1 MFQPRRG
8 HPLRSL
14 SLSLSLCLSS
24 LLQSKAN
31 FFIEF
36 GSKKGVSFFFTSHEF
51 SLFILFLWS
60 FAGLYTQRVLPRNPL
75 SISSVR
81 SEQQITRHEVCW
93 WWRWREKE
101 RKKTS
106 SLWRRR
112 IYGKRKRTYTPLVAN
127 RDNGRNQPGISRR
140 LFFFGTIGW
149 LPTVFSSGRLGI
161 GAIPSAEYFATL
173 AMANWI
179 ARKF

>member
-1 MFQPRRG
+1 MGREARQLFQPRRG

-60 FAGLYTQRVLPRNPL
+60 FAGLYTQSVLPRNRFRYHRQ
-75 SISSVR
+75 IRTANNATR
-81 SEQQITRHEVCW
+81 SLLVVVVEV
-93 WWRWREKE
+93 EV
-101 RKKTS
+101 RKKRKIQFVGGGEFTERGREHIPPSSRTETTAVTNLGSAGVCS
-106 SLWRRR
+106 SLA
-112 IYGKRKRTYTPLVAN
+112 PLVGYL
-127 RDNGRNQPGISRR
+127 R
-140 LFFFGTIGW
+140 
-149 LPTVFSSGRLGI
+149 FSPPADL
-161 GAIPSAEYFATL
+161 E
-173 AMANWI
+173 
-179 ARKF
+179 